1 MVKMWTVNGT
11 VQNNLSNTL
20 TIENLSENTEV
31 EVAFEP
37 LVLHSVPQSG
47 MGYTVTVVE
56 KIPNDYGNENQIRE
70 RGTVTFT
77 VSPESG
83 KYLMA
88 LKVNN
93 KDCLAAISNN
103 GNENKLRS

>member
-1 MVKMWTVNGT
+1 MEKGKKVVLRVTPNTDYMIKMWMVNGT
-11 VQNNLSNTL
+11 VQDNLSNTL

-37 LVLHSVPQSG
+37 LVLYSIPQSG
-47 MGYTVTVVE
+47 TGYTVTVVE

-83 KYLMA
+83 VQTCA
-88 LKVNN
+88 LP
-93 KDCLAAISNN
+93 I
-103 GNENKLRS
+103 